1 MQQRVSQTEP
11 LLIERIIASLSYL
24 TAGKIGFIWLLIAL
38 FTKQN
43 LRPFLKYHIFQ
54 SIFLVLGFFL
64 LSFLI
69 NALGNILSFIPGLN
83 IVIMHITN
91 LLGFPLISYFSVI
104 DLAIYAVV
112 FYLTITSFMGQYS
125 YLPWVSDIIK
135 ANVRNS

>member
-11 LLIERIIASLSYL
+11 LTLERIIAALSYL

-91 LLGFPLISYFSVI
+91 LLGFPLISYFSII
-104 DLAIYAVV
+104 DLVIYAVV

-125 YLPWVSDIIK
+125 YIPWVSDIIK

>member
-11 LLIERIIASLSYL
+11 VLLEKIIAALSYL

-43 LRPFLKYHIFQ
+43 LKPFLKYHIFQ
-54 SIFLVLGFFL
+54 SIFIVIGFFL

-69 NALGNILSFIPGLN
+69 NALGNILSFIPVLN
-83 IVIMHITN
+83 IVVMHISY
-91 LLGFPLISYFSVI
+91 LLGAPLISHFSLI
-104 DLAIYAVV
+104 DLVVYSIV